1 MANYQDKVTIE
12 TTVNGQQAE
21 DELKKLRQQAIELKE
36 KIAEVYKTQGKSGTY
51 DSLNKELNKTKRN
64 IVEVQKQMYDVNR
77 TLNNLSSA
85 SVRDLRRAYNEL
97 NSELKNGTIERGTK
111 AWDEQ
116 QQKLKAVRDQ
126 LAAITAEQKKM
137 NTGGS
142 MLDGFNKVSFAI
154 NSAINLFGK
163 LKNSMQQF
171 VVQAAEMDDA
181 YSDVQKTTGL
191 TRDEVV
197 ALNDAFK
204 NMDTRTSRER
214 LNELAAAAGKLGITG
229 SDEVLQFVEA
239 ANQINVALG
248 EDLGEDAI
256 KQIGKMVGVFGS
268 CTDELKGKDLK
279 GQMLAVGS
287 AVNELGASSSAS
299 EAYLV
304 QFAGRLGGV
313 ARQAGISMDQI
324 LGFGSALDQDMQQVE
339 MSATAFSTILTKM
352 MSEPAK
358 FAQAA
363 GLDVQKFTTLVKTDT
378 NAAVKELLRSLK
390 NSGDFEALTPIL
402 ADLGLTGTRAT
413 GVVTAL
419 ANSIDKIEAAQA
431 IANQAMSEGVSI
443 TNEYDV
449 KNNNLQ
455 AQLEK
460 NEKAF
465 KDAAIALG
473 ESLAPAFNSAATVST
488 TLMSALANTVKWV
501 SQNKAICIALT
512 AAWVAYIA
520 AKQKAIIVEKTM
532 AVWHKTTTALQA
544 TATVVTKAAAAAYY
558 TMTGATQKAAAAQ
571 KALKVAMASTPWG
584 AILAAV
590 TAIAVGIYKWVQN
603 SRELNTTQRA
613 MANINKATNDA
624 YAEQASKVDMLNSR
638 LRNEKLSLDE
648 RRKALEELRKI
659 IPNYHAEL
667 TQEGKLIND
676 NKNAIDQYLKSLEQ
690 EVRFKAV
697 KAELETLYAEK
708 YQKEKTIE
716 TKQQEVD
723 KANAQAQEV
732 MAAVNKSGGSY
743 GGYAVLAAA
752 SPLLHAEAAGKDLNK
767 AQKDLQQTLDA
778 IKAVEA
784 EYTKVS
790 GAMSAYSPTTT
801 AAPSTSGSPAPT
813 ATAKSDAPSEAD
825 LLKQRTDEI
834 DTEMKRRNA
843 LLATEYATGLKD
855 RQQYEQGMADVELWG
870 IDQKRQLHNE
880 GSKERYELDA
890 QLQLKTLD
898 LQKKCNAEELAALKE
913 KSTQAKQVLQQ
924 HYIDG
929 EITAERYT
937 EAVKTLEYEEMA
949 ARVQIYAEGT
959 AERKAAEQEL
969 TDWLNNDQ
977 LERRQEFERKAAEF
991 RSNYLKT
998 SNAEKMQTEIALAD
1012 ELHARGLLKE
1022 EEYQRALAEIRER
1035 YNNGEDDT
1043 TDDTETPAVNLG
1055 GGNDWGSAMVSFAQA
1070 LGNLSQ
1076 KIQEGKA
1083 HWTDYAACAST
1094 ALSMV
1099 ATMLN
1104 SVSNLVQANTDLE
1117 VSKVE
1122 SRYDAE
1128 IKAAGKNK
1136 KKVAKLEKEK
1146 EAETSRVKAEANEKA
1161 FGLEIAAAVAQT
1173 AAAAI
1178 SAFASAAAI
1187 PVVGWVMAPIAA
1199 AAAVA
1204 AGAVQIATIKKQHE
1218 ASKANYWTG
1227 GYTPHGAWNEEQGAV
1242 HSDEFV
1248 ANRFAVKNQ
1257 QIRPVF
1263 DLIDQAQKENTVGA
1277 LTSQDVSRVL
1287 DTGGTNATQ
1296 VPSNDQTNLQVSASL
1311 TAMTVATERL
1321 NRKLDDGIGATVAI
1335 TGQNGFEKQYEHYQR
1350 LTKKQK

>member
-21 DELKKLRQQAIELKE
+21 DELKKLRQQAIDLKE
-36 KIAEVYKTQGKSGTY
+36 KIADVYKTQGKSAAY

-116 QQKLKAVRDQ
+116 QQKIKAVREQ
-126 LAAITAEQKKM
+126 LAAVTAEQKKM

-142 MLDGFNKVSFAI
+142 MLDGFNKISFAI
-154 NSAINLFGK
+154 NSIAGVLSGIQGK
-163 LKNSMQQF
+163 MQQF
-171 VVQAAEMDDA
+171 VAQAAEMDDA

-214 LNELAAAAGKLGITG
+214 LNELASAAGKLGITG

-256 KQIGKMVGVFGS
+256 KQIGKMVGVFGE
-268 CTDELKGKDLK
+268 CTDELQGKDLK
-279 GQMLAVGS
+279 GQMLSVGS
-287 AVNELGASSSAS
+287 ALNELGASSSAS

-419 ANSIDKIEAAQA
+419 ANSIDKIETAQA
-431 IANQAMSEGVSI
+431 IANQAMNEGVSI

-449 KNNNLQ
+449 KNSNLQ

-488 TLMSALANTVKWV
+488 TLMSALANTVQWV

-512 AAWVAYIA
+512 AAWAAYIA

-532 AVWHKTTTALQA
+532 AVWHKTTAALQA
-544 TATVVTKAAAAAYY
+544 TATVATKAAAVAYY
-558 TMTGATQKAAAAQ
+558 TLTGATQKAAAAQ
-571 KALKVAMASTPWG
+571 KAMKLAMASTPWG
-584 AILAAV
+584 AILAGV
-590 TAIAVGIYKWVQN
+590 TAITVGIYKWVQN
-603 SRELNTTQRA
+603 SRELNTTQRT
-613 MANINKATNDA
+613 MTNINKATNDG

-648 RRKALEELRKI
+648 RRKALEGLRKI

-708 YQKEKTIE
+708 MKQEKVVEEKQTLATAQQERVDKYSNINPAEGLTFDSQTLVGYTLAAEHANRELNKEKDKLAE
-716 TKQQEVD
+716 T
-723 KANAQAQEV
+723 
-732 MAAVNKSGGSY
+732 
-743 GGYAVLAAA
+743 LAAIKKLEEQYA
-752 SPLLHAEAAGKDLNK
+752 TESNK
-767 AQKDLQQTLDA
+767 
-778 IKAVEA
+778 
-784 EYTKVS
+784 
-790 GAMSAYSPTTT
+790 TTANTPT
-801 AAPSTSGSPAPT
+801 AAPTASGSPTLT
-813 ATAKSDAPSEAD
+813 ATTQSNIPSEAD

-843 LLATEYATGLKD
+843 LLATEYAAGLKD
-855 RQQYEQGMADVELWG
+855 RQQYEQDMADVELWG
-870 IDQKRQLHNE
+870 IDQKRQLHAE
-880 GSKERYELDA
+880 GSKEHYELDA

-898 LQKKCNAEELAALKE
+898 LQKKCTAEELTALKE
-913 KSTQAKQVLQQ
+913 KSTQTKQVLQQ
-924 HYIDG
+924 QYING

-949 ARVQIYAEGT
+949 ARVQIYSEGT

-977 LERRQEFERKAAEF
+977 LARRQEFEQKAAEF
-991 RSNYLKT
+991 RNNYLKT
-998 SNAEKMQTEIALAD
+998 SNAEKMQTEMALAD
-1012 ELHARGLLKE
+1012 EMHARGLLKE
-1022 EEYQRALAEIRER
+1022 EEYQKALAEIKER
-1035 YNNGEDDT
+1035 YNNGEDDEKD
-1043 TDDTETPAVNLG
+1043 DDTQTPSVNLG
-1055 GGNDWGSAMVSFAQA
+1055 SGNDWGNTMVKFGEA

-1076 KIQEGKA
+1076 KIQDGKA
-1083 HWTDYAACAST
+1083 EWTDYAGVAVA
-1094 ALSMV
+1094 ALSTV
-1099 ATMLN
+1099 STMIS
-1104 SVSNLVQANTDLE
+1104 SVSNLMQANTDLE
-1117 VSKVE
+1117 VAKVE

-1136 KKVAKLEKEK
+1136 KKVAKLEEEK
-1146 EAETSRVKAEANEKA
+1146 ETAVSRVKAQANEKA

-1199 AAAVA
+1199 ATAIA

-1227 GYTPHGAWNEEQGAV
+1227 GYTPHGAWNQEQGTV

-1335 TGQNGFEKQYEHYQR
+1335 TGENGFEKQYQHYQR